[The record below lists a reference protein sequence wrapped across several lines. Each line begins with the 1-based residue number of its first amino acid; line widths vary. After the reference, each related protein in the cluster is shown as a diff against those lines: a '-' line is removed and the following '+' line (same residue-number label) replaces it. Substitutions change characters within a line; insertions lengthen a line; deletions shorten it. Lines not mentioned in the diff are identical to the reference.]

1 MVQIYVQISNEQ
13 VFVLEHIRIHSNIRQ
28 TLLWISFCMLCS
40 ISNPGSLFRLSYSL
54 NNSFLAAPFQFQEET
69 ISKKQC
75 KHYAQDV
82 KHMGSDNK
90 LKEISWTWL
99 YHQSCVMADFENGLY
114 GTSTWTMPN
123 PIKRQKWGFS
133 RTKRHREEIP
143 CMTQQTDLGK
153 ANSF

>member
-82 KHMGSDNK
+82 KNMGSEDK
-90 LKEISWTWL
+90 LKEKLKYIELDCT
-99 YHQSCVMADFENGLY
+99 
-114 GTSTWTMPN
+114 
-123 PIKRQKWGFS
+123 IK
-133 RTKRHREEIP
+133 
-143 CMTQQTDLGK
+143 
-153 ANSF
+153 AV